1 MGWGGGVLGCQADW
15 LAIHGLRR
23 GRIAVLGAMTG
34 KRRRKKEKEKKKE
47 KSASAKIRS
56 GRGAVYA
63 AAAADK
69 RRREVSQIGRRRSSR
84 SARAA
89 RLRSRGIWASLSR
102 EGKVGGSWRRRRRK
116 EEGGVGRRSSA
127 ASQSGHVRP
136 RVGIGA
142 RQLVVVLFGSL
153 WRRRR

>member
-1 MGWGGGVLGCQADW
+1 M
-15 LAIHGLRR
+15 
-23 GRIAVLGAMTG
+23 LGAMMG
-34 KRRRKKEKEKKKE
+34 KRRKKKRKIKKE